1 MGQLIEQMKT
11 VLPPLQ
17 RNRLIAVLVGNGLLR
32 LANLGGTALVSF
44 YLGMLM
50 RGSSRYDEGLLAAL
64 TIVSSGAELLGAIPF
79 GMLADRFSPRA
90 LLVWSALLGAAAT
103 QLFGI
108 SGLIVI
114 FFLSRALEGLSAA
127 AVTPAILAH
136 LSDVTTGKKLIRGRI
151 MGLFELSIFAG
162 ASLSSLLGSQLW
174 EQFATLSFSLLS
186 IVYLFVAI
194 LFYWGAR
201 PGQTHSPI
209 IFENPLLGL
218 KQVWA
223 NSRLRR
229 LAPAW
234 LAANTILALW
244 VTFTQILMVRPPIAG
259 QYLVGRFTP
268 TEVGRIAFVYALT
281 FGAGI
286 VLWGEVLK
294 KTARIRVM
302 FFGVVGTFGT
312 AICFYL
318 INDSEGWTPLVRGI
332 VILGY
337 GLFLIVQAGFA
348 PAALAY
354 LVDVAGQ
361 TEGRGVAMGIYTVLL
376 ALGYVV
382 ASALGGNL
390 VQLYYFN
397 GLVLATLSLGLVC
410 LIALIFLS
418 RQEQSDAAIIVG
430 VGHPSESIS

>member
-186 IVYLFVAI
+186 IVYLFVAL
-194 LFYWGAR
+194 LFHWGAR
-201 PGQTHSPI
+201 GGQTHSPI

-229 LAPAW
+229 LAPG
-234 LAANTILALW
+234 LAGRQHCSGPVGNIHSNFDGTLAHRRA
-244 VTFTQILMVRPPIAG
+244 IS
-259 QYLVGRFTP
+259 GRAIYP
-268 TEVGRIAFVYALT
+268 HRS
-281 FGAGI
+281 GAYCLCLCPH
-286 VLWGEVLK
+286 LWGRHC
-294 KTARIRVM
+294 A
-302 FFGVVGTFGT
+302 
-312 AICFYL
+312 
-318 INDSEGWTPLVRGI
+318 
-332 VILGY
+332 LGRSAQENGPYSGYVFWGSRHVWY
-337 GLFLIVQAGFA
+337 GHLFLLNQWF
-348 PAALAY
+348 
-354 LVDVAGQ
+354 
-361 TEGRGVAMGIYTVLL
+361 
-376 ALGYVV
+376 
-382 ASALGGNL
+382 
-390 VQLYYFN
+390 
-397 GLVLATLSLGLVC
+397 
-410 LIALIFLS
+410 
-418 RQEQSDAAIIVG
+418 
-430 VGHPSESIS
+430 

>member
-1 MGQLIEQMKT
+1 MGQVIEPMT
-11 VLPPLQ
+11 MTLLPLQ
-17 RNRLIAVLVGNGLLR
+17 RNRLTAVLLGNGLLR

-44 YLGMLM
+44 YLAILM
-50 RGSSRYDEGLLAAL
+50 RENARYNEGLLAAL
-64 TIVSSGAELLGAIPF
+64 TAVSSGAELLGAIPF
-79 GMLADRFSPRA
+79 GMLADRFSPRS

-114 FFLSRALEGLSAA
+114 FFFSRALEGLSAA

-136 LSDVTTGKKLIRGRI
+136 LSDVTLGKKLIRGRV

-162 ASLSSLLGSQLW
+162 AALSSLLGSHLW

-186 IVYLFVAI
+186 IVYLLVAI
-194 LFYWGAR
+194 LFHWGAR
-201 PGQTHSPI
+201 TGENHNPI
-209 IFENPLLGL
+209 IFENPLIGI

-234 LAANTILALW
+234 LAANTVLALW
-244 VTFTQILMVRPPIAG
+244 VTFTQILMVRSPIAG

-268 TEVGRIAFVYALT
+268 TEVGRIAFIYALT

-286 VLWGEVLK
+286 VIWGEILK

-302 FFGVVGTFGT
+302 YFGVVGTFGT
-312 AICFYL
+312 AACFYL
-318 INDSEGWTPLVRGI
+318 LNSSEGWTPVVRGI

-361 TEGRGVAMGIYTVLL
+361 TEGRGVAMGIYTLLL

-390 VQLYYFN
+390 VQRFYFN
-397 GLVLATLSLGLVC
+397 GLVLATVSLGLVC
-410 LIALIFLS
+410 LVALIFLS
-418 RQEQSDAAIIVG
+418 RQEQADE
-430 VGHPSESIS
+430 HKMTLPFLHEESSL